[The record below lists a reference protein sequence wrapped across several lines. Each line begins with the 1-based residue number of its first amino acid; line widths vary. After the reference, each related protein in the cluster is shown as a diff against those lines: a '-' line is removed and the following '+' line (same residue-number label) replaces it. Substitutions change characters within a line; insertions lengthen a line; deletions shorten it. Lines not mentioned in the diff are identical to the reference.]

1 MCRSG
6 RARAPTAEAVRQP
19 RVESHLMSR
28 TRPLTFLPRVAM
40 AIAPAV
46 AALPC
51 IALSSEALSGGPKPY
66 TYVDEARRHWCGT
79 IAYVE
84 ANGPGGVSFGWFIFD
99 AEPRRL
105 VHVPM
110 ADLLSGCA
118 SRR

>member
-1 MCRSG
+1 
-6 RARAPTAEAVRQP
+6 
-19 RVESHLMSR
+19 MSR
-28 TRPLTFLPRVAM
+28 PCTVTLLNCIAM
-40 AIAPAV
+40 VIAPAV

-51 IALSSEALSGGPKPY
+51 VALSSEAPPARPKTY
-66 TYVDEARRHWCGT
+66 TYVDEASRHWCGT
-79 IAYVE
+79 IGYID

-110 ADLLSGCA
+110 TDLLAGCV